1 MIPRLALL
9 TFVILLSG
17 CSAFKEAPPTP
28 SDSLVDQQTGVSVNV
43 VWSVDA
49 GAGAKFAA
57 EHLVPGVDGGRVYT
71 ADKKGTVSCYAAKDG
86 KRIWRVDTDRPI
98 SSGPGIGK
106 DLLTFGTLDGN
117 VLGLDKSNGKTLWI
131 SGVTSEVL
139 STPAVSGD
147 TVVARS
153 GDGRVFGLRASDGAR
168 RWIYDRTPPA
178 LTLRGAADPV
188 IADGMAL
195 VGMDSGKL
203 PAIDLETGRASW
215 EADIG
220 IPHGASDLD
229 RMVDVDGTPV
239 VSGDQVF
246 AVSYQGRL
254 LALSLETGRTIWERD
269 LSSWAGLAVDRH
281 QVYVTDA
288 KDRVWA
294 FDRSNGASVWR
305 QDQFQGLR
313 VTAPVVFGNYVVVAD
328 DAGRVSWLSRNSGK
342 IVARVDI
349 GGGTFSDAPIS
360 QAPVV
365 AGDRLY
371 VLDMAGNLKA
381 VAAKPKS

>member
-1 MIPRLALL
+1 MIRRLALL
-9 TFVILLSG
+9 TLVVFLGG
-17 CSAFKEAPPTP
+17 CSAFKEAPPKP
-28 SDSLVDQQTGVSVNV
+28 SDSLVDQQTGVAVNV

-57 EHLVPGVDGGRVYT
+57 ERLVPGVDGGRVYT
-71 ADKKGTVSCYAAKDG
+71 ADKDGTVSCYAAKDG
-86 KRIWRVDTDRPI
+86 ERIWRVDTDRPI
-98 SSGPGIGK
+98 SAGPGIGG
-106 DLLTFGTLDGN
+106 DLLAFGTLDGN
-117 VLGLDKSNGKTLWI
+117 VLGLNKADGKTEWV

-139 STPAVSGD
+139 SVPAISGD

-168 RWIYDRTPPA
+168 RWIYDRTPPV
-178 LTLRGAADPV
+178 LTLRGSADPV
-188 IADGMAL
+188 IARGMAL
-195 VGMDSGKL
+195 VGLDSGKL
-203 PAIDLETGRASW
+203 PAIDLETGRAVW
-215 EADIG
+215 ETDVG

-229 RMVDVDGTPV
+229 RMVDLDGTPV

-254 LALSLETGRTIWERD
+254 MALSLETGRTVWERD
-269 LSSWAGLAVDRH
+269 LSSWAGLAVDAH

-288 KDRVWA
+288 KGRIWA
-294 FDRSNGASVWR
+294 FDRANGASVWR

-313 VTAPVVFGNYVVVAD
+313 VTAPVVYGSHVVVAD
-328 DAGRVSWLSRNSGK
+328 DAGRVSWLSRSSGK
-342 IVARVDI
+342 ILARVNI
-349 GGGTFSDAPIS
+349 GGGFGDAPIN

-371 VLDMAGNLKA
+371 VLDMDGNLKA
-381 VAAKPKS
+381 VTAKSK